1 MLLAFVQK
9 INARLRQLQIN
20 FWFLRGPPPSSIFH
34 DSIYEDYAVI
44 CVDFCGVND
53 CCVVLK
59 SETEFYAFED
69 HPNTFHHPL
78 RLLPRCHREA
88 GELSDK
94 CESDCGYKGHNIAYT
109 M

>member
-1 MLLAFVQK
+1 VLLAFVQK
-9 INARLRQLQIN
+9 INAKLRQLQIN
-20 FWFLRGPPPSSIFH
+20 LWFLVLRLRLFCY

-44 CVDFCGVND
+44 CVDFRGVND

-69 HPNTFHHPL
+69 HPNTFHHPP